1 MKTES
6 GIQDLEFNPKSTRI
20 QNCPPSLM
28 WYRIE
33 EKTMQRQETS
43 PEGVNDE
50 RENQRGP
57 RRRFFE
63 TRYWLRDLILSILLA
78 FIVIVFLYQPV
89 QVEGTSMMPRLE
101 NHERIF
107 INKFVYRFEPI
118 HRGDIVVFW
127 YPLDPSK
134 SYIKRVIGLP
144 GEWVS
149 IEEGRALVNGTRSGG
164 TLPPIVLPG
173 SPELPAR
180 SRRAEPLLRAGGP
193 SRFIQRQPSLGNRR
207 SQIHLRKSRLRVL
220 AFQRVWT
227 VGVKSSQQ
235 STVDSQ

>member
-1 MKTES
+1 
-6 GIQDLEFNPKSTRI
+6 
-20 QNCPPSLM
+20 M
-28 WYRIE
+28 WYKIE
-33 EKTMQRQETS
+33 EKTMWRRESS
-43 PEGVNDE
+43 PERVNDE
-50 RENQRGP
+50 RDSRRGP

-118 HRGDIVVFW
+118 QRGDIVVFW

-149 IEEGRALVNGTRSGG
+149 IEEGRAMVNGAA
-164 TLPPIVLPG
+164 LAEPY
-173 SPELPAR
+173 LPAYYLDHQSYPPVR
-180 SRRAEPLLRAGGP
+180 VEPNHYYV
-193 SRFIQRQPSLGNRR
+193 LGDHRDSSND
-207 SQIHLRKSRLRVL
+207 S
-220 AFQRVWT
+220 RVW
-227 VGVKSSQQ
+227 G
-235 STVDSQ
+235 TVDRKYIYGKAVFVYWPFSEFGPLE